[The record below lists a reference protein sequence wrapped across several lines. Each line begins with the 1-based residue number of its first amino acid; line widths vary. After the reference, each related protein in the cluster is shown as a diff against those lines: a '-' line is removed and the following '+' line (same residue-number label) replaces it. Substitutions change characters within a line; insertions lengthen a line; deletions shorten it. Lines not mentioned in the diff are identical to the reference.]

1 MKDNYKYIETLITRA
16 ISNDEISGASI
27 CAAQHGRIIYR
38 ECFGYRD
45 KENKLP
51 MENDTIFRMF
61 SMTKPVTAAAAMILT
76 ERGLIRYTDPVKYY
90 IPAFESMIVE
100 DEKGTRP
107 ANRDITI
114 RDLLSMTSGLV
125 YPEDNPAGCKMG
137 GIFDEI
143 KRGNASGAQLT
154 TMEIAEKIGRSPL
167 MFSPGERWHYGTS
180 ADIMGAVIEAVSGM
194 KYSDFLRKEIF
205 EPLDMQDTGF
215 YIPKEKYHRLAQIY
229 DRKENGLVP
238 YEDFYLGLTDYK
250 APPAFESGGAGL
262 VSTIDDYL
270 KFGQMLL
277 EGGRNILSRSS
288 ASLMTEN
295 MLNDV
300 QKSFAHEW
308 DSVKGYGYGC
318 FMRILEDRTA
328 GGYLAGQGEFGWD
341 GWTGNYFSADPKN
354 DLVFL
359 YFIQNCGA
367 GTTDLMHRVKNI
379 IYSEIL

>member
-1 MKDNYKYIETLITRA
+1 MKDNYRYIEKLITNA
-16 ISNDEISGASI
+16 IENDEIAGASV
-27 CAAQHGRIIYR
+27 CAARHGQIIYR
-38 ECFGYRD
+38 ECFGFRD
-45 KENKLP
+45 KENRLP
-51 MENDTIFRMF
+51 MKKNTIFRMF
-61 SMTKPVTAAAAMILT
+61 SMSKPITAAAAMILI

-90 IPAFESMIVE
+90 IPAFEGMTVE
-100 DEKGTRP
+100 DENGTRP
-107 ANRDITI
+107 AERDITI

-125 YPEDNPAGCKMG
+125 YPEDNPAGRKMG

-143 KRGNASGAQLT
+143 KRGNASGEQLT
-154 TMEIAEKIGRSPL
+154 TMEIAEKIGKSPL

-180 ADIMGAVIEAVSGM
+180 ADIMGAVIEAVSDM
-194 KYSDFLRKEIF
+194 KYGDFLRKEIF
-205 EPLDMQDTGF
+205 EPLGMEDTGF
-215 YIPKEKYHRLAQIY
+215 YIPEEKYHRLAQIY
-229 DRKENGLVP
+229 DRTDKGLVP

-262 VSTIDDYL
+262 VSTIEDYL

-277 EGGRNILSRSS
+277 SYGNDILSSD
-288 ASLMTEN
+288 AVSLMTKN
-295 MLNDV
+295 MLNDT
-300 QKSFAHEW
+300 QKSYAHEW
-308 DSVKGYGYGC
+308 DSVKGCGYGC

-328 GGYLAGQGEFGWD
+328 GGYLAGEGEFGWD

-379 IYSEIL
+379 IYSQI